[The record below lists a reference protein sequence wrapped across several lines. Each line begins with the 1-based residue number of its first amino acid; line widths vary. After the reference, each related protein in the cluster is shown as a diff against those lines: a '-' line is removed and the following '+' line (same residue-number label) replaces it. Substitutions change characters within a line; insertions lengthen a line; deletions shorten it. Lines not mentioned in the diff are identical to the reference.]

1 VAVPRRNL
9 GWAAEGVDALRQARA
24 MAEEA
29 VVRGLATVGAAE
41 AVPLRD
47 LVEAAEARDLA
58 TVEAAEAVPLQ
69 HLVEAAEAEAVPHQN
84 LAVAEAVPHQNLA
97 VAEANASRCSAV
109 VAEAEAR
116 PRARRV
122 PANQR
127 AEVGRGTLQN
137 PGMPAHAR
145 QGAESVDQ
153 EASSAAAAEP
163 KRLPCC
169 REVVAVRTTEAE
181 VAGRPEPRPQ
191 PDSQLKLERT
201 FWSVVHQIHRDR
213 TRRCQS

>member
-1 VAVPRRNL
+1 MAVPRRNL

-24 MAEEA
+24 MAEA
-29 VVRGLATVGAAE
+29 AGVRG
-41 AVPLRD
+41 
-47 LVEAAEARDLA
+47 LA

-84 LAVAEAVPHQNLA
+84 LAVAEEVPHQNLAVAEAVPHQNLA
-97 VAEANASRCSAV
+97 EAEANASRCSAV

>member
-24 MAEEA
+24 MAEA
-29 VVRGLATVGAAE
+29 AGVRG
-41 AVPLRD
+41 
-47 LVEAAEARDLA
+47 LA

-69 HLVEAAEAEAVPHQN
+69 HLVEAAEAEAVPHQNLAVAEAVPHQNLAEAEAVPHQN